1 MKVIMKTLLANH
13 LGVFRAGDEY
23 EASDESCKALVAEG
37 YAYYP
42 GFQQVMPESAAKEQ
56 PEKAVKK
63 RAKPRKKSR

>member
-13 LGVFRAGDEY
+13 RGIFRAGDEY

-42 GFQQVMPESAAKEQ
+42 GFQKVVPESAAKEQ
-56 PEKAVKK
+56 PEKAVRK
-63 RAKPRKKSR
+63 KPRKKSRRR